1 MKNLYLHLKT
11 SVVVLTA
18 LFFSG
23 QLLATTCPNA
33 VVVNSLP
40 YSAAVVCNGTNDI
53 TSTNASVCS
62 PVTSSYYGGQEALLT
77 YTPTST
83 GPVNIAYSGQTW
95 TSIVV
100 YAGCPTSGGTCVNGV
115 SSSASSKSLTVTLT
129 AGVQYYI
136 LIDTYPTP
144 DSPCPGTV
152 TISLPPPPPANDNC
166 TGAIDFPAIPTNG
179 SCATVTVNT
188 ANATGAADAVCFG
201 TEDDDVWYRFTTPAG
216 ITSVL
221 YSNTNISGS
230 SDRMIQIYSGASCG
244 ALTSIGCY
252 DPESGTITG
261 LTGNTTYYLRT
272 YTYSSGVTSN
282 FSICLSIIPPPPA
295 NDNCSGALPI
305 ACGAT
310 VSGTTTGATFDNV
323 GTCGTSNTAPGVWY
337 SFTSP
342 ANGDAT
348 VSLCGSSYDT
358 KISVFSGSCASLTCV
373 GGNDDFC
380 SLQSQLTFSATAG
393 TTYYV
398 LVHGFSS
405 ATGAFSLSLTCP
417 VDPCAN
423 DMVAPSITCPGTQTA
438 NLGANCT
445 FTLPSYTGLA
455 TGVTDNCTTPTV
467 TQSPAIG
474 ASVSGNTTIT
484 LRATDGAGNSNSC
497 TFSLNVSDVT
507 APSISCPGTIT
518 PAVLSPTN
526 CTNALPDYRPFVNAS
541 DNCGAPTLSQTP
553 VQGTI
558 ISGVQTVTVTVRATD
573 AAGNSNSCTYM
584 VPHVDVTPPTAVC
597 RTTTVFLPPSGVYT
611 LQNADVFNAMAS
623 SDNCGGVSVYSISP
637 SMVDVNDAG
646 TTVPVMVLVQDAS
659 GNVAGCTANISV
671 EAGAALPEP
680 WECSGI
686 NNASTSCS
694 YNPVDDSFT
703 IQTGGANNNL
713 GTDNLGFINLD
724 LCGDFELT
732 VKIESITPNG
742 YAGLLARESDAV
754 GSKMVGMYSNFTNM
768 VRWEART
775 LTNGNKAVNFFG
787 KPAPYWLKLKRQGN
801 MFFGYYSYNGASFSI
816 VTAQMV
822 PMSSCLDIGMAA
834 FTNIPGT
841 TAIAV
846 FSNLSIS
853 GANPTIVELP
863 TTEVEQA
870 GVSRNIT
877 LFPNPAQ
884 DVVTLSFSELQFGEA
899 GNTSSKLEFG
909 GTVRLRNELGQLI
922 ETRQLEPGTERLDWN
937 VSSLNPGLYFIEVQT
952 EGEAPQ
958 TLRFVK
964 AK

>member
-1 MKNLYLHLKT
+1 MIK
-11 SVVVLTA
+11 
-18 LFFSG
+18 
-23 QLLATTCPNA
+23 
-33 VVVNSLP
+33 
-40 YSAAVVCNGTNDI
+40 
-53 TSTNASVCS
+53 
-62 PVTSSYYGGQEALLT
+62 ALLPALTLLFSAGGAGLHAQCTNTAYTSPYPSAT
-77 YTPTST
+77 YTPTCNGT
-83 GPVNIAYSGQTW
+83 PGTITTIG
-95 TSIVV
+95 
-100 YAGCPTSGGTCVNGV
+100 YAGEYSNVSVVSGTTYTF
-115 SSSASSKSLTVTLT
+115 SSSISTDYLTITNDSGTPQAFGTTPVMWTATFTGTARFYTHTDAVCGTASVSRSRIVSCGGAPPASGCTT
-129 AGVQYYI
+129 ATYG
-136 LIDTYPTP
+136 LYPTTTYTP
-144 DSPCPGTV
+144 TCNGTPGTITTLGYAGEYSNV
-152 TISLPPPPPANDNC
+152 SVVAGTTYTFSSSIGTDYLTITNDSGTPQAFGTTPVMWTATFTGTARFYTHTNSSCGESSTFRSRIVSCNTPPPA
-166 TGAIDFPAIPTNG
+166 
-179 SCATVTVNT
+179 V
-188 ANATGAADAVCFG
+188 
-201 TEDDDVWYRFTTPAG
+201 
-216 ITSVL
+216 
-221 YSNTNISGS
+221 
-230 SDRMIQIYSGASCG
+230 
-244 ALTSIGCY
+244 
-252 DPESGTITG
+252 
-261 LTGNTTYYLRT
+261 
-272 YTYSSGVTSN
+272 
-282 FSICLSIIPPPPA
+282 A
-295 NDNCSGALPI
+295 NDLCSGALPI

-310 VSGTTTGATFDNV
+310 VNGTTVGATVDNV
-323 GTCGTSNTAPGVWY
+323 TGGTCGTGITAPGVWY

-713 GTDNLGFINLD
+713 GTDNLGSINLD